1 MKKNLLLNPY
11 AIIFIIVFGI
21 VFAKIGYE
29 EFSHWRLRQSIKA
42 QKEKEWN
49 EGIYEIQ
56 PDSVERYDS
65 VSGEY
70 VKIKNLSAGDTIWI
84 QKPHTKEQPYRGSSK
99 HYESDPMW
107 REVQRHVDNDPY
119 FKQW

>member
-1 MKKNLLLNPY
+1 MKKKLLSNPY
-11 AIIFIIVFGI
+11 AIIFIIGFGI
-21 VFAKIGYE
+21 MFAKIGYE
-29 EFSHWRLRQSIKA
+29 EFSHWCLRQSIKA

-49 EGIYEIQ
+49 EGIYQIQ
-56 PDSVERYDS
+56 PDSVERY
-65 VSGEY
+65 E
-70 VKIKNLSAGDTIWI
+70 IKNPSAGDTIWI